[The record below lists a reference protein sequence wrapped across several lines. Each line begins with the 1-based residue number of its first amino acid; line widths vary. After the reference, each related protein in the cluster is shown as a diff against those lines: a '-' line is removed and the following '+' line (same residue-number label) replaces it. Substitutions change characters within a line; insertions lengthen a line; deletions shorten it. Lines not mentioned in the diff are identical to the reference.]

1 MISDRQNGAT
11 QSRLSSGTQ
20 ASMVPS
26 DKQSPPLRDHI
37 GLYPAKRPSSRT
49 KTGGGHGEDI
59 VPLVYVL
66 TIGEGVG

>member
-1 MISDRQNGAT
+1 
-11 QSRLSSGTQ
+11 
-20 ASMVPS
+20 MVPP
-26 DKQSPPLRDHI
+26 DKQSPPPRDHI
-37 GLYPAKRPSSRT
+37 GLYPAKRPSSPT